1 MCGIAGFTIPRGVRV
16 TERNTRFGE
25 PLRRMAASLRHRG
38 PDAQRGVLL
47 DGVALGHSRLA
58 IVDLEGGV
66 QPMQDPTTGIT
77 IVFNGEIFNWLELR
91 DRLAPGYQF
100 RTRSDTEV
108 ILAAYLER
116 GIDCVREMNGQFAF
130 ALWDPR
136 SGALW
141 LARDRPGICP
151 LVYTLTPDGLAFA
164 SEAKALF
171 AGAQVA
177 PALDAR
183 GLKQSI
189 QLWAPAAPRTA
200 FERVQA
206 LPPATVARFVDGH
219 LETWRYWELD
229 LDRPEPELAG
239 PRAVEALGSLLADAV
254 RLRLRADVP
263 VAAYL
268 SGGLDSSV
276 VCALAQEQLGGT
288 LSTFSVAFDDAS
300 FDERR
305 YQEEV
310 AAALRTSHRT
320 VPIADREIGELLP
333 EAVEKGE
340 QIVLRS
346 APAPFLRLSQLVRDN
361 ATKVVL
367 TGEGS
372 DEVLLGYDLYR
383 ETQVRAFWARQP
395 SSLMRP
401 ALLGRLYPYLA
412 LGRQGTAMLE
422 QAFRGSLQAE
432 APAFSHEIRW
442 AASGRVLRFLGPDFA
457 ARAADED
464 PVATA
469 ISAMPERVRAW
480 RPLARAQWL
489 EMSTLLSG
497 YLLTAQGDRMLM
509 GHSVEGRFPFL
520 DHRVMELAARM
531 PDRVKLA
538 GLDEK
543 QVLKRFA
550 AGRVPRAVLERK
562 KFPYRAP
569 VAAALAGPDAPG
581 WARDLLSR
589 DAVRSLGVFDDGR
602 VDLLV
607 RKLGTR
613 GASMPVS
620 EADAMALTAV
630 ATGQLLAAWVRGF
643 APPPP
648 AAASSVTLEVR

>member
-1 MCGIAGFTIPRGVRV
+1 MCGIAGFTIPRGVAAA
-16 TERNTRFGE
+16 EREARFGE
-25 PLRRMAASLRHRG
+25 PLQRMAASLRHRG
-38 PDAQRGVLL
+38 PDAQRGILL
-47 DGVALGHSRLA
+47 DGMALGHARLA
-58 IVDLEGGV
+58 IVDLEGGI
-66 QPMQDPTTGIT
+66 QPMRDATTGVT

-91 DRLAPGYQF
+91 DRLARGYAF

-108 ILAAYLER
+108 ILAAYLAH

-136 SGALW
+136 DRTLW

-151 LVYTLTPDGLAFA
+151 LVYAATSDGLAFA

-171 AGAQVA
+171 AGGHVT

-200 FERVQA
+200 FEGVQS
-206 LPPATVARFVDGH
+206 LPPATVARFAGGR
-219 LETWRYWELD
+219 LETRSYWELD
-229 LDRPEPELAG
+229 LGSPDPDLAG
-239 PRAVEALGSLLADAV
+239 PRATEALGTVLADAV

-268 SGGLDSSV
+268 SGGLDSSL

-333 EAVEKGE
+333 ETVEKGE
-340 QIVLRS
+340 QIVLRT

-383 ETQVRAFWARQP
+383 ETQVRAFWARRPTSQ
-395 SSLMRP
+395 MRP

-412 LGRQGTAMLE
+412 IGRQGTAMLE
-422 QAFRGSLQAE
+422 QAFRGSLQPE

-442 AASGRVLRFLGPDFA
+442 AASGRVLRFLAPELA

-464 PVATA
+464 PVATV
-469 ISAMPERVRAW
+469 ISGMPERVRAW

-543 QVLKRFA
+543 RVLKRFA

-569 VAAALAGPDAPG
+569 AAAALAGPEAPG
-581 WARDLLSR
+581 WARELLSR
-589 DAVRSLGVFDDGR
+589 EAVRGLGVFDDAK
-602 VDLLV
+602 VELLV
-607 RKLGTR
+607 RKLAAR
-613 GASMPVS
+613 GSAPVS
-620 EADAMALTAV
+620 EADAMAVTAV

-648 AAASSVTLEVR
+648 SAASHVALEAQ

>member
-1 MCGIAGFTIPRGVRV
+1 
-16 TERNTRFGE
+16 
-25 PLRRMAASLRHRG
+25 MAASLRHRG

-47 DGVALGHSRLA
+47 DGVALGHARLA
-58 IVDLEGGV
+58 IVDLEGGT
-66 QPMQDPTTGIT
+66 QPMRDATTGVT
-77 IVFNGEIFNWLELR
+77 VVFNGEIFNWLELR
-91 DRLAPGYQF
+91 DRLSHGYEF

-108 ILAAYLER
+108 ILAGYLDR

-130 ALWDPR
+130 AVWDPR
-136 SGALW
+136 SRSLW

-151 LVYTLTPDGLAFA
+151 LVYATTPDGLAFA

-171 AGAQVA
+171 AGGHVR

-189 QLWAPAAPRTA
+189 QLWAPVAPRTA
-200 FERVQA
+200 FGGVQA
-206 LPPATVARFVDGH
+206 LPPATVARLADGR

-229 LDRPEPELAG
+229 LGDPDPELAG
-239 PRAVEALGSLLADAV
+239 PRAAEALGTLLTDAV

-268 SGGLDSSV
+268 SGGLDSSL
-276 VCALAQEQLGGT
+276 VCALAQEELGGT
-288 LSTFSVAFDDAS
+288 LSTFSVSFDDAR
-300 FDERR
+300 FDERC

-310 AAALRTSHRT
+310 AAALRTHHRA
-320 VPIADREIGELLP
+320 VLMEDSEIGELLP
-333 EAVEKGE
+333 EMVEKGE
-340 QIVLRS
+340 QLVLRS
-346 APAPFLRLSQLVRDN
+346 APAPLLRLSQLVRDN

-372 DEVLLGYDLYR
+372 DEILLGYDLYR
-383 ETQVRAFWARQP
+383 ETQVRAFWARRP
-395 SSLMRP
+395 SSRMRP
-401 ALLGRLYPYLA
+401 ALLGRLYPHLA
-412 LGRQGTAMLE
+412 LDRLGTEVLGQG
-422 QAFRGSLQAE
+422 FRGGLQAS

-442 AASGRVLRFLGPDFA
+442 AASGRVLRFLAPELA
-457 ARAADED
+457 ARVADED
-464 PVATA
+464 PVATV
-469 ISAMPERVRAW
+469 ISGMPQRVREW

-489 EMSTLLSG
+489 EMSTLLAG

-520 DHRVMELAARM
+520 DHRVMELAALM

-543 QVLKRFA
+543 RVLKRFA
-550 AGRVPRAVLERK
+550 AGRVPQAVLERK

-569 VAAALAGPDAPG
+569 VAAALAGPKAPG
-581 WARDLLSR
+581 WARELLSR
-589 DAVRSLGVFDDGR
+589 DSVLDLGLFDHTR

-607 RKLGTR
+607 RKLATR
-613 GASMPVS
+613 GPAPVS
-620 EADAMALTAV
+620 EADAMAITAV

-643 APPPP
+643 VPPPP
-648 AAASSVTLEVR
+648 AAVSSVTLEAR

>member
-1 MCGIAGFTIPRGVRV
+1 MCGIAGFTIPRGMPAA
-16 TERNTRFGE
+16 ERGARYGE
-25 PLRRMAASLRHRG
+25 PLRRMTASLRHRG
-38 PDAQRGVLL
+38 PDAQRGLLL

-58 IVDLEGGV
+58 ILDLEGGV
-66 QPMQDPTTGIT
+66 QPMRDEATGVAV
-77 IVFNGEIFNWLELR
+77 VFNGEIFNWVELR
-91 DRLAPGYQF
+91 ERLAGGYRF

-108 ILAAYLER
+108 LLAGYLES
-116 GIDCVREMNGQFAF
+116 GIDWVRELNGQFAF

-136 SGALW
+136 SDALW
-141 LARDRPGICP
+141 LARDRVGICP

-171 AGAQVA
+171 AGSHVP
-177 PALDAR
+177 PALDPR

-189 QLWAPAAPRTA
+189 QLWAPVAPRTA
-200 FERVQA
+200 FKGVRS
-206 LPPATVARFVDGH
+206 LPPATVARFAEGR
-219 LETWRYWELD
+219 LETWSYWELD
-229 LDRPEPELAG
+229 LGHPDPDLAG
-239 PRAVEALGSLLADAV
+239 PRAVEAVGTVLADAV

-300 FDERR
+300 FDERG
-305 YQEEV
+305 YQQEV
-310 AAALRTSHRT
+310 AAALRTHHRI
-320 VPIADREIGELLP
+320 VPIADREIGALLP
-333 EAVEKGE
+333 ETVEKGE
-340 QIVLRS
+340 QLVLRS
-346 APAPFLRLSQLVRDN
+346 APAPFLRLSQLVRDS

-395 SSLMRP
+395 SSRMRP
-401 ALLGRLYPYLA
+401 ALLRRLYPYLA
-412 LGRQGTAMLE
+412 LGRQGTALLE
-422 QAFRGSLQAE
+422 QAFRGELPAS

-442 AASGRVLRFLGPDFA
+442 TASGRVLRFLAPELAG
-457 ARAADED
+457 RAADED
-464 PVATA
+464 PVATVVA
-469 ISAMPERVRAW
+469 GMPQHVREW

-489 EMSTLLSG
+489 EMTTLLGG

-520 DHRVMELAARM
+520 DHRFMELAARL

-550 AGRVPRAVLERK
+550 AGRVPQAVLERK

-569 VAAALAGPDAPG
+569 VAAALAGPEAPG
-581 WARDLLSR
+581 WARELLSR
-589 DAVRSLGVFDDGR
+589 DAVRDLGLFDETR
-602 VDLLV
+602 VDQLV
-607 RKLGTR
+607 RKLAAR
-613 GASMPVS
+613 GPAPTS
-620 EADAMALTAV
+620 EADAMAITAV

-643 APPPP
+643 APPP
-648 AAASSVTLEVR
+648 ATALSSVTLEAP

>member
-1 MCGIAGFTIPRGVRV
+1 MCGIAGFTVPRGLPAADR
-16 TERNTRFGE
+16 EARFGE
-25 PLRRMAASLRHRG
+25 SLRRMAASLRHRG

-66 QPMQDPTTGIT
+66 QPMRDAATGVT

-91 DRLAPGYQF
+91 DRLARGYRF

-108 ILAAYLER
+108 ILASYLEG

-141 LARDRPGICP
+141 LARDRLGICP
-151 LVYTLTPDGLAFA
+151 LVYAVTPAGLAFA

-171 AGAQVA
+171 AGGLVA
-177 PALDAR
+177 PALDPR
-183 GLKQSI
+183 GLKQAI
-189 QLWAPAAPRTA
+189 QLWAPVAPRTS
-200 FERVQA
+200 FEGVQA
-206 LPPATVARFVDGH
+206 LPPATVARFADGR
-219 LETWRYWELD
+219 LEAWKYWDLD
-229 LDRPEPELAG
+229 LGDPDPDLVG
-239 PRAVEALGSLLADAV
+239 PRATEALGAVLADAV

-276 VCALAQEQLGGT
+276 VCSLAQDALGGT
-288 LSTFSVAFDDAS
+288 LSTFSVAFDDAR

-310 AAALRTSHRT
+310 AAALGTRHRP
-320 VPIADREIGELLP
+320 VQIGNREIGELLP
-333 EAVEKGE
+333 EMVGKAE
-340 QIVLRS
+340 QLVVRS
-346 APAPFLRLSQLVRDN
+346 APAPLLRLSQLVRDN
-361 ATKVVL
+361 AVKVVL

-372 DEVLLGYDLYR
+372 DEMLLGYDLYR
-383 ETQVRAFWARQP
+383 ETQVRAFWARRP
-395 SSLMRP
+395 SSRMRP
-401 ALLGRLYPYLA
+401 ALLRRLYPYLA
-412 LGRQGTAMLE
+412 LGRQGTALLE
-422 QAFRGSLQAE
+422 QAFRGDLQAS

-442 AASGRVLRFLGPDFA
+442 AASGRILRFSPPSFA

-464 PVATA
+464 PVATVV
-469 ISAMPERVRAW
+469 SGMPPRVRRW

-520 DHRVMELAARM
+520 DHRLMELAARM

-543 QVLKRFA
+543 RVLKRFA

-569 VAAALAGPDAPG
+569 VAAALAGLAAPG
-581 WARDLLSR
+581 WARELLSR
-589 DAVRSLGVFDDGR
+589 DAVRALGVFDDGR

-607 RKLGTR
+607 RKLAGR
-613 GASMPVS
+613 GPAPSS
-620 EADAMALTAV
+620 EADAMAITAV
-630 ATGQLLAAWVRGF
+630 ATGQLLAAWTRGL

-648 AAASSVTLEVR
+648 ASVRSVAIEAP

>member
-1 MCGIAGFTIPRGVRV
+1 MCGIAGFTIPRGMPAA
-16 TERNTRFGE
+16 ERSARFGE

-38 PDAQRGVLL
+38 PDAQRGLLL
-47 DGVALGHSRLA
+47 DGIALGHARLA

-66 QPMQDPTTGIT
+66 QPMRDATTGVT
-77 IVFNGEIFNWLELR
+77 VVFNGEIFNWLELR
-91 DRLAPGYQF
+91 DRLARGYQF

-108 ILAAYLER
+108 ILAGYLER

-136 SGALW
+136 NGALW

-151 LVYTLTPDGLAFA
+151 LVYAATSDGLAFA

-171 AGAQVA
+171 AGGHVT
-177 PALDAR
+177 PALDPR

-189 QLWAPAAPRTA
+189 QLWAPVAPRTA
-200 FERVQA
+200 FEGVQA
-206 LPPATVARFVDGH
+206 LPPATVARFADGR
-219 LETWRYWELD
+219 LETWRYWDLD
-229 LDRPEPELAG
+229 LGNPDPELAG
-239 PRAVEALGSLLADAV
+239 PRAAEALGKLLTDAV

-268 SGGLDSSV
+268 SGGLDSSLI
-276 VCALAQEQLGGT
+276 CALAQEELGGT

-310 AAALRTSHRT
+310 ATALRTHHRA

-333 EAVEKGE
+333 EMVEKGE
-340 QIVLRS
+340 QLVLRS

-372 DEVLLGYDLYR
+372 DEILLGYDLYR
-383 ETQVRAFWARQP
+383 ETQVRAFWARRP
-395 SSLMRP
+395 SSRMRP
-401 ALLGRLYPYLA
+401 TLLARLYPYLA
-412 LGRQGTAMLE
+412 LGRQGPAMLE
-422 QAFRGSLQAE
+422 QAFRGDLQAN

-442 AASGRVLRFLGPDFA
+442 AASGRVLRFLAPELA

-464 PVATA
+464 PVATVIA
-469 ISAMPERVRAW
+469 GMPQRVRAW

-489 EMSTLLSG
+489 EMSTLLAG

-543 QVLKRFA
+543 RVLKRFA

-569 VAAALAGPDAPG
+569 VAAALAGPEAPG
-581 WARDLLSR
+581 WARELLSR
-589 DAVRSLGVFDDGR
+589 DAVLDLGVFDHSR

-607 RKLGTR
+607 RKLAMR
-613 GASMPVS
+613 GPAPAS
-620 EADAMALTAV
+620 EADAMAITAV

-643 APPPP
+643 VPPPP
-648 AAASSVTLEVR
+648 ASVSSVTLEAQ